1 MPLILPGN
9 VASATADTAFSVDNS
24 CRFNGS
30 DSYLKWRDTGQ
41 GGSQKLNSI
50 SLWCKKCSNGVFNP
64 LFLGRQNGDNFT
76 ILHFDDDDRLDFYN
90 EHGNA
95 IKGRLRTNRKFRDPS
110 AWYHI
115 LAIWDSGNGT
125 AGNRMRL
132 YVNGA
137 EETSFETDTN
147 PDEDQD
153 SWFFLQNIWMYIGY
167 DYGDLDVGHSS
178 AKAFDGYI
186 AQVLLVDGVIKGPTD
201 MGEFDED
208 SPTIWKPKDIS
219 GEEGTGTNGALLLFE
234 DSSDLGANEHGAS
247 APNDDWTSTNLA
259 AVDQATDS
267 PTNNFCTLNSVDNFY
282 ITTWGGFSE
291 GNTKATTSST
301 GGNYAYNTTT
311 IGLTAGKWYWEQK
324 IITESAT
331 DHNNDFVGVTGQIP
345 ISDTHNVGDPE
356 TGYGYLSNGNTLNDG
371 TPVSSWG
378 DTFRANDILSVALD
392 LDNLKLYFAKNGTWQ
407 DSGDPTS
414 GATGTGAAYTVI
426 APGLTPSGAYF
437 PTCGD
442 NAGDPGTYAFN
453 FGNPSYANS
462 SDAADANGYGAFEYA
477 PPSGYLA
484 ICTKNL
490 GSDGG

>member
-1 MPLILPGN
+1 
-9 VASATADTAFSVDNS
+9 
-24 CRFNGS
+24 
-30 DSYLKWRDTGQ
+30 
-41 GGSQKLNSI
+41 
-50 SLWCKKCSNGVFNP
+50 
-64 LFLGRQNGDNFT
+64 
-76 ILHFDDDDRLDFYN
+76 
-90 EHGNA
+90 
-95 IKGRLRTNRKFRDPS
+95 
-110 AWYHI
+110 
-115 LAIWDSGNGT
+115 
-125 AGNRMRL
+125 
-132 YVNGA
+132 
-137 EETSFETDTN
+137 
-147 PDEDQD
+147 
-153 SWFFLQNIWMYIGY
+153 
-167 DYGDLDVGHSS
+167 
-178 AKAFDGYI
+178 
-186 AQVLLVDGVIKGPTD
+186 
-201 MGEFDED
+201 
-208 SPTIWKPKDIS
+208 
-219 GEEGTGTNGALLLFE
+219 
-234 DSSDLGANEHGAS
+234 
-247 APNDDWTSTNLA
+247 
-259 AVDQATDS
+259 
-267 PTNNFCTLNSVDNFY
+267 DNFY

-462 SDAADANGYGAFEYA
+462 SDAADAN
-477 PPSGYLA
+477 
-484 ICTKNL
+484 
-490 GSDGG
+490 

>member
-1 MPLILPGN
+1 MPLPTIVSGN
-9 VASATADTAFSVDNS
+9 VASATAGAFEVANS

-30 DSYLKWRDTGQ
+30 DSYLSWRDTGQ

-64 LFLGRQNGDNFT
+64 LFLGRQNGSNFT
-76 ILHFDDDDRLDFYN
+76 FLQFDDDDRLDFYN

-95 IKGRLRTNRKFRDPS
+95 IKGRLRTNRVFRDPS

-115 LAIWDSGNGT
+115 LAIWDSGNAT

-132 YVNGA
+132 YVNGV

-186 AQVLLVDGVIKGPTD
+186 AQVLLVDGVIKSPTD
-201 MGEFDED
+201 MGEFYED

-219 GEEGTGTNGALLLFE
+219 GEEGTGTNGALLLFG

-259 AVDQATDS
+259 AVDQATDT
-267 PTNNFCTLNSVDNFY
+267 PTNNFCTMSPLWNF
-282 ITTWGGFSE
+282 TNNVTLSE
-291 GNTKATTSST
+291 GNCKIVSS
-301 GGNYAYNTTT
+301 GSWSGAGAT
-311 IGLTAGKWYWEQK
+311 IGLTAGKWYYEVKMTALPGGGGNGRTGFFDSEVTHTSGNIFQQTNGATYFYNEDGGEIQK
-324 IITESAT
+324 DNSITTA
-331 DHNNDFVGVTGQIP
+331 DYGQVAQG
-345 ISDTHNVGDPE
+345 S
-356 TGYGYLSNGNTLNDG
+356 
-371 TPVSSWG
+371 
-378 DTFRANDILSVALD
+378 ILGVALNMD
-392 LDNLKLYFAKNGTWQ
+392 DKQVTFYDDNVAIVTNLALSTNGT
-407 DSGDPTS
+407 SGIVIPSS
-414 GATGTGAAYTVI
+414 GINTETQEY
-426 APGLTPSGAYF
+426 
-437 PTCGD
+437 
-442 NAGDPGTYAFN
+442 N
-453 FGNPSYANS
+453 FGNPPYSLTSAAN
-462 SDAADANGYGAFEYA
+462 DENGYGNFEFA

>member
-267 PTNNFCTLNSVDNFY
+267 PTNNFCVMNPLDNIY
-282 ITTWGGFSE
+282 DPATFSE
-291 GNTKATTSST
+291 GNLSLTTETDGQSFKTATF
-301 GGNYAYNTTT
+301 
-311 IGLTAGKWYWEQK
+311 GLTKGKWYWE
-324 IITESAT
+324 IFRRNANAHTELGIA
-331 DHNNDFVGVTGQIP
+331 GMP
-345 ISDTHNVGDPE
+345 SDAADD
-356 TGYGYLSNGNTLNDG
+356 YLG
-371 TPVSSWG
+371 G
-378 DTFRANDILSVALD
+378 DTFTYAVHSDDGNWFTGGSGSSFVSAHNSGGTYPDHVVSIALD
-392 LDNLKLYFAKNGTWQ
+392 LDNNKFYFGINGTWEN
-407 DSGDPTS
+407 SGDPTS
-414 GATGTGAAYTVI
+414 GATGTGAKAIAAASTTPTGYWFPAVSDKHNAYNI
-426 APGLTPSGAYF
+426 QL
-437 PTCGD
+437 D
-442 NAGDPGTYAFN
+442 MN
-453 FGNPSYANS
+453 FGGTSAFGATAVASAN
-462 SDAADANGYGAFEYA
+462 ADADGYGNFEFA
-477 PPSGYLA
+477 VPSGYYAL
-484 ICTKNL
+484 CTKNL
-490 GSDGG
+490 AEYG